1 MHNNLFLNRLI
12 IVTDEGKTAYDELF
26 HRGVNIIHGQ
36 NSSGKSTIVRFIF
49 FALGGSYG
57 DFVPEALRCRYVM
70 AEVEINGNVYT
81 LKRYLEKTDDGKR
94 VNKKAS
100 MYIYFG
106 PIEDVLNLEPCAVG
120 HEHLMNRSNEANNL
134 EPETWK
140 MFPYNTT
147 ANRRS
152 FSNVLFELLRLPEV
166 KEGSNIT
173 MHQILRLIYLDQES
187 PLSSLFFFEQFDQ
200 PFTRETVAELLMGL
214 YDSQLSDAK
223 LNRIKLEGRIDE
235 LKQSIKITGQ
245 FLDNPVKQSPAFL
258 QQQIETLKQEINA
271 ISDEV
276 RQLRNA
282 QLSTQNSQLSTDSKL
297 YTLNSKLEY
306 ERLQAQVSSL
316 RQDLVTTE
324 NEIARLKADIQ
335 DSNYF
340 IRALQQKIEA
350 VDRSIATREY
360 FDKLHLE
367 YCPECLSPIDTHVE
381 EGRCPLCKS
390 EIDNSK
396 GKSQAM
402 RIKLEMQF
410 QIRESQQLLDY
421 NNEQLK
427 QHNDRRAALRREV
440 AEAQAKYDYAVR
452 NVRSTHDE
460 RIDELIQTK
469 GYKEGEIAQFLTLL
483 ESAEKYQRLKQ
494 ELAAAEQERDNLNRY
509 ISAAEQRIRQQRALI
524 ERTIRDNGLYL
535 LKNDQARQDEFGS
548 ATSLTLDYAQ
558 NIIYLDDG
566 HTKLS
571 ASSSFYLKMAARFAF
586 FLASVQVDSM
596 MYPRF
601 FLSDN
606 MEDKGMEENR
616 SRNFQNILVRRLK
629 ELEAKKH
636 TPETCNLKPET
647 IGYQVIFATSN
658 IANELNKPEYTV
670 GDYYSQANKSL
681 KNV

>member
-1 MHNNLFLNRLI
+1 MMHNNLFLNRLI

-100 MYIYFG
+100 MYIYYGSIAELEKDQRSEKWQLFG
-106 PIEDVLNLEPCAVG
+106 
-120 HEHLMNRSNEANNL
+120 
-134 EPETWK
+134 
-140 MFPYNTT
+140 YNTT

-214 YDSQLSDAK
+214 YDGQLSDAK

-282 QLSTQNSQLSTDSKL
+282 EVIYGEPVEPTH
-297 YTLNSKLEY
+297 KLEY

-316 RQDLVTTE
+316 RQELVTTE

-427 QHNDRRAALRREV
+427 QHNDRRAALQREV

-460 RIDELIQTK
+460 CIDELIQTK

-494 ELAAAEQERDNLNRY
+494 ELADAEQERDNLNRY

-524 ERTIRDNGLYL
+524 ECTIRDNGLYL

-548 ATSLTLDYAQ
+548 ANSLTLDYAQ

-616 SRNFQNILVRRLK
+616 SRNFQNILVRRLADMHK
-629 ELEAKKH
+629 
-636 TPETCNLKPET
+636 ND
-647 IGYQVIFATSN
+647 YQVIFATSN

-670 GDYYSQANKSL
+670 GAYYSQANKSL

>member
-100 MYIYFG
+100 MYIYYGSIAELEKDQRSEKWQLFG
-106 PIEDVLNLEPCAVG
+106 
-120 HEHLMNRSNEANNL
+120 
-134 EPETWK
+134 
-140 MFPYNTT
+140 YNTT

-214 YDSQLSDAK
+214 YDGQLSDAK

-282 QLSTQNSQLSTDSKL
+282 EVIYGEPVEPTH
-297 YTLNSKLEY
+297 KLEY

-316 RQDLVTTE
+316 RQELVTTE

-427 QHNDRRAALRREV
+427 QHNDRRAALQREV

-460 RIDELIQTK
+460 CIDELIQTK

-494 ELAAAEQERDNLNRY
+494 ELADAEQERDNLNRY

-524 ERTIRDNGLYL
+524 ECTIRDNGLYL

-548 ATSLTLDYAQ
+548 ANSLTLDYAQ

-616 SRNFQNILVRRLK
+616 SRNFQNILVRRLADMHK
-629 ELEAKKH
+629 
-636 TPETCNLKPET
+636 ND
-647 IGYQVIFATSN
+647 YQVIFATSN

-670 GDYYSQANKSL
+670 GAYYSQANKSL

>member
-100 MYIYFG
+100 MYIYYGSIAELEKDQRSEKWQLFG
-106 PIEDVLNLEPCAVG
+106 
-120 HEHLMNRSNEANNL
+120 
-134 EPETWK
+134 
-140 MFPYNTT
+140 YNTT

-152 FSNVLFELLRLPEV
+152 FSNVLFELLRLPEL

-258 QQQIETLKQEINA
+258 QQQIETLKQEINT

-282 QLSTQNSQLSTDSKL
+282 QLSTQNSQLSTDSKPS
-297 YTLNSKLEY
+297 TINTKLEY

-316 RQDLVTTE
+316 RQELVTTE

-390 EIDNSK
+390 DIDNSK

-494 ELAAAEQERDNLNRY
+494 ELADAEQERDNLNRY
-509 ISAAEQRIRQQRALI
+509 ITAAEQRIRQQRALI

-548 ATSLTLDYAQ
+548 ATSLTLDYGQ

>member
-70 AEVEINGNVYT
+70 AEVEINGNAYT

-106 PIEDVLNLEPCAVG
+106 PIEDVLNLEP
-120 HEHLMNRSNEANNL
+120 LNL

-152 FSNVLFELLRLPEV
+152 FSNVLFELLGLPEV

-214 YDSQLSDAK
+214 YDGQLSDAK

-258 QQQIETLKQEINA
+258 QQQIETLKQEINT

-276 RQLRNA
+276 RQLRN
-282 QLSTQNSQLSTDSKL
+282 SEVIYGEPVEPTH
-297 YTLNSKLEY
+297 KLEY

-316 RQDLVTTE
+316 RQELVTTE

-494 ELAAAEQERDNLNRY
+494 ELADAEQERDNLNRY
-509 ISAAEQRIRQQRALI
+509 ISAAEYRIRQQRTLI
-524 ERTIRDNGLYL
+524 ERAIRDNGLYL

-616 SRNFQNILVRRLK
+616 SRNFQNILVRRLADMHK
-629 ELEAKKH
+629 
-636 TPETCNLKPET
+636 ND
-647 IGYQVIFATSN
+647 YQVIFATSN

>member
-94 VNKKAS
+94 INKKAS

-106 PIEDVLNLEPCAVG
+106 PIEDVLNLEP
-120 HEHLMNRSNEANNL
+120 LNL

-214 YDSQLSDAK
+214 YDGQLSDAK

-282 QLSTQNSQLSTDSKL
+282 ELSTKDSQLSTDSKP

-316 RQDLVTTE
+316 RQELVTTE

-390 EIDNSK
+390 DIDNSK

-421 NNEQLK
+421 SNEQLK

-494 ELAAAEQERDNLNRY
+494 ELADAEQERDNLNRY
-509 ISAAEQRIRQQRALI
+509 ISAAEYRIRQQRTLI
-524 ERTIRDNGLYL
+524 ERAIRDNGLYL

-616 SRNFQNILVRRLK
+616 SRNFQNILVKRLN
-629 ELEAKKH
+629 ELENKRLLTINSKLS
-636 TPETCNLKPET
+636 TDSKPST
-647 IGYQVIFATSN
+647 LNSKLNNDYQVIFATSN

>member
-1 MHNNLFLNRLI
+1 MMHNNLFLNRLI

-70 AEVEINGNVYT
+70 AEVEINGNAYT

-100 MYIYFG
+100 MYIYYGSIAELEKDRRSEKWQMFG
-106 PIEDVLNLEPCAVG
+106 
-120 HEHLMNRSNEANNL
+120 
-134 EPETWK
+134 
-140 MFPYNTT
+140 YNTT

-214 YDSQLSDAK
+214 YDGQLSDAK

-258 QQQIETLKQEINA
+258 QQQIETLKQEINT

-276 RQLRNA
+276 RQLRN
-282 QLSTQNSQLSTDSKL
+282 SEVIYGEPVEPTQNSQLSTDSKL

-316 RQDLVTTE
+316 RQELVTTE

-367 YCPECLSPIDTHVE
+367 YCPECLSPIDTRVE

-390 EIDNSK
+390 DIDNSK

-427 QHNDRRAALRREV
+427 QYNDRRAALRREV

-494 ELAAAEQERDNLNRY
+494 ELADAEQERDNLNRY

-548 ATSLTLDYAQ
+548 AASLTLDYAQ

-658 IANELNKPEYTV
+658 MANELNKPEYTV

>member
-1 MHNNLFLNRLI
+1 MMHNNLFLNRLI

-100 MYIYFG
+100 MYIYYGSIAELEKDQRSEKWQMFG
-106 PIEDVLNLEPCAVG
+106 
-120 HEHLMNRSNEANNL
+120 
-134 EPETWK
+134 
-140 MFPYNTT
+140 YNTT

-214 YDSQLSDAK
+214 YDGQLSDAK

-282 QLSTQNSQLSTDSKL
+282 ELSTINSQLSTDSKL

-316 RQDLVTTE
+316 RQELVTTE

-390 EIDNSK
+390 DIDNSK

-494 ELAAAEQERDNLNRY
+494 ELADAEQERDNLNRY
-509 ISAAEQRIRQQRALI
+509 ITAAEYRIRQQRTLI

-548 ATSLTLDYAQ
+548 ATSLTLDYGQ

-616 SRNFQNILVRRLK
+616 SRNFQNILVRRLADMHK
-629 ELEAKKH
+629 
-636 TPETCNLKPET
+636 ND
-647 IGYQVIFATSN
+647 YQVIFATSN

>member
-100 MYIYFG
+100 MYIYYGSIAELEKDQRSEKWQMFG
-106 PIEDVLNLEPCAVG
+106 
-120 HEHLMNRSNEANNL
+120 
-134 EPETWK
+134 
-140 MFPYNTT
+140 YNTT

-214 YDSQLSDAK
+214 YDGQLSDAK

-282 QLSTQNSQLSTDSKL
+282 ELSTINSQLSTDSKL

-316 RQDLVTTE
+316 RQELVTTE

-390 EIDNSK
+390 DIDNSK

-494 ELAAAEQERDNLNRY
+494 ELADAEQERDNLNRY
-509 ISAAEQRIRQQRALI
+509 ITAAEYRIRQQRTLI

-548 ATSLTLDYAQ
+548 ATSLTLDYGQ

-616 SRNFQNILVRRLK
+616 SRNFQNILVRRLADMHK
-629 ELEAKKH
+629 
-636 TPETCNLKPET
+636 ND
-647 IGYQVIFATSN
+647 YQVIFATSN

>member
-1 MHNNLFLNRLI
+1 MPNKLFLNRLI
-12 IVTDEGKTAYDELF
+12 IVTDEGKTAYDEQF

-70 AEVEINGNVYT
+70 AEVEINGTVFT

-106 PIEDVLNLEPCAVG
+106 PIEDVLNLEP
-120 HEHLMNRSNEANNL
+120 LNL

-152 FSNVLFELLRLPEV
+152 FSNVLFELFGLPEV

-200 PFTRETVAELLMGL
+200 SFTRETVAELLMGL
-214 YDSQLSDAK
+214 YDSQLSEAK
-223 LNRIKLEGRIDE
+223 LNRIKLDARIEE

-258 QQQIETLKQEINA
+258 QQQIETLKREIND

-276 RQLRNA
+276 RQLRN
-282 QLSTQNSQLSTDSKL
+282 SQLSTDSKL
-297 YTLNSKLEY
+297 STLNSKLEY
-306 ERLQAQVSSL
+306 ERLQAQVSEL
-316 RQDLVTTE
+316 RQDLVATD
-324 NEIARLKADIQ
+324 NEISRLKADIQ

-340 IRALQQKIEA
+340 IRALQKKIEA

-410 QIRESQQLLDY
+410 QIRESQQMLDY
-421 NNEQLK
+421 NSEQFK
-427 QHNDRRAALRREV
+427 QKSDRHAALQREV

-469 GYKEGEIAQFLTLL
+469 GYKEGEISQFLTLL
-483 ESAEKYQRLKQ
+483 ESAEKYERLKQ
-494 ELAAAEQERDNLNRY
+494 ELSEAEQERDQLNRY
-509 ISAAEQRIRQQRALI
+509 IQAAEHRIRQQRTLV
-524 ERTIRDNGLYL
+524 ERAICDNGLYL

-548 ATSLTLDYAQ
+548 ATSLTLDYGQ

-566 HTKLS
+566 RTKLS

-586 FLASVQVDSM
+586 FLASVQVDTM

-616 SRNFQNILVRRLK
+616 SRNFQNILVRRLNNMPNK
-629 ELEAKKH
+629 D
-636 TPETCNLKPET
+636 
-647 IGYQVIFATSN
+647 YQVIFATSN
-658 IANELNKPEYTV
+658 IANELNNTKYTI
-670 GDYYSQANKSL
+670 GDYYTQANKSL
-681 KNV
+681 KYV